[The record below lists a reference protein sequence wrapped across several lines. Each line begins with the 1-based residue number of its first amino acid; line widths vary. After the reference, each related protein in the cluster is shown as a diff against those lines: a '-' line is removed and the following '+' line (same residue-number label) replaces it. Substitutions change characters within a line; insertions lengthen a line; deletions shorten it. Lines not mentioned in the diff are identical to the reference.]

1 METTMLEYH
10 PIANIFP
17 LMAGDD
23 YAALVA
29 DIAEHGQHEP
39 IWLHPDGRIIDGRN
53 RYRACCDLGV
63 VPEYRTW
70 DGNGSLVAFIV
81 SLNLHRRHL
90 TSSQR
95 AVIAL
100 DVLPMLEEEA
110 RARMVTGVAADP
122 VQRVEQGRSVHQAAA
137 MTGTN
142 HQYVSDAKRIAQ
154 TAPDLIDKVR
164 SGKATIPQVKKEH
177 DRRIRQEQETTA
189 AAVPLSHD
197 DYRLVVGDFAQVASA
212 IEPGSVDIIIT
223 DPPYPREFLPLFGV
237 LAQEASRILA
247 PGGSLVV
254 MVGQSYL
261 PEVLNQITPFMRY
274 HWTCAY
280 LTPGGQAASM
290 WQRKVNTFWKPLL
303 WFVNGDYDGEW
314 IGDVAKSAV
323 NDNDKRFHHWGQSV
337 SGMADVV
344 SRFTKPGDVIL
355 DPFCGAATTG
365 VAALLS
371 GRRFVGVDIDADHI
385 QTAGQRLQSVIAE
398 RGKAGADGLARPE
411 FER

>member
-1 METTMLEYH
+1 MLDFH
-10 PIANIFP
+10 PVANIFP
-17 LMAGDD
+17 LMTGAEYD
-23 YAALVA
+23 ALVS

-53 RYRACCDLGV
+53 RYRACCDLGL
-63 VPEYRTW
+63 VPERKTW
-70 DGNGSLVAFIV
+70 DSKGSLVAFVV

-110 RARMVTGVAADP
+110 RARQG
-122 VQRVEQGRSVHQAAA
+122 QRTDLTSVKDLTDVKSQRATDQAASIV
-137 MTGTN
+137 GTN
-142 HQYVSDAKRIAQ
+142 RQYVSDAKRIAQ

-189 AAVPLSHD
+189 AAVPLSRD
-197 DYRLVVGDFAQVASA
+197 DYRLIVGDFAQVASA
-212 IEPGSVDIIIT
+212 IETGSVDIIIT

-254 MVGQSYL
+254 MVGQSYV
-261 PEVLNQITPFMRY
+261 PEIIALMTPHMRY
-274 HWTCAY
+274 NWTLAY
-280 LTPGGQAASM
+280 LTLGAQSAQL

-303 WFVNGDYDGEW
+303 WFVNGDYDGGW
-314 IGDVAKSAV
+314 IGDVAKSA
-323 NDNDKRFHHWGQSV
+323 DNDKRFHHWGQSV
-337 SGMADVV
+337 SGMADIV

-371 GRRFVGVDIDADHI
+371 GRRFVGVDINADHV

-398 RGKAGADGLARPE
+398 RGKAGTDGLARPE